1 MGKSMTRTWRGIW
14 LALVI
19 SAGALF
25 FSMQT
30 LSSESVHAE
39 LVRLQDQ
46 TGLTIAWV
54 DNNVLTLSFRSHTA
68 VSSGVMAVDFK
79 ERATVP
85 LKDSLSA
92 FRLEGFRFDNFPR
105 FAADDFCWS
114 HDGSMVAATMLYP
127 PETSLGIFVLSSKLT
142 QAIEPRADHR
152 MHFTSQCW
160 SPDDKQVAYELEGSV
175 KVYHIGADTSTRIR
189 VLAKGTD
196 VTWSPDG
203 NWVAFRDHD
212 TYYAI
217 HPDGNSRKE
226 LFRNHWGRAVS
237 ALYWS
242 PDSRI
247 VAYVRELGFLQGGA
261 LDAEVNQLRARR
273 LDDGSDYR
281 LCPDSVD
288 WYANYHW
295 ISTSELKVHP

>member
-1 MGKSMTRTWRGIW
+1 MSKRMTTTWRGIW

-25 FSMQT
+25 FSEQA
-30 LSSESVHAE
+30 LSSESIHAE

-54 DNNVLTLSFRSHTA
+54 DNNVLSLSFRNRTPLSTGVRA
-68 VSSGVMAVDFK
+68 VEFKKRAV
-79 ERATVP
+79 VP

-92 FRLEGFRFDNFPR
+92 FRLDGFRFDNFPK

-114 HDGSMVAATMLYP
+114 HDRSMVAATMLDP
-127 PETSLGIFVLSSKLT
+127 PEASLGIFVLNSKLT

-160 SPDDKQVAYELEGSV
+160 SPDDKEVTYELEGNV
-175 KVYHIGADTSTRIR
+175 KIYQIGSDASTRIR

-203 NWVAFRDHD
+203 NWIAFRDHD

-217 HPDGNSRKE
+217 HPDGNGRKE

-261 LDAEVNQLRARR
+261 LDAEVNQSGLGGWMMGRTIDCARIAWMGMQTIIGFQR
-273 LDDGSDYR
+273 VS
-281 LCPDSVD
+281 
-288 WYANYHW
+288 
-295 ISTSELKVHP
+295 